1 MKARCICAVCVC
13 VGGGDRLTPATA
25 FLCLKNMT
33 DKHTNTQRIMA
44 DVTVEAQLRVQ
55 QENEQYIHTSRV
67 TCVVRFG
74 QKEVSFPLPDSLRR
88 DGQVDNFSTALKESM
103 SLFHL

>member
-1 MKARCICAVCVC
+1 MLCVC
-13 VGGGDRLTPATA
+13 VGGGGDQLTPATA

-33 DKHTNTQRIMA
+33 DIHTNTQRIMA

-67 TCVVRFG
+67 TWVTAKVRSKRG
-74 QKEVSFPLPDSLRR
+74 
-88 DGQVDNFSTALKESM
+88 
-103 SLFHL
+103 

>member
-1 MKARCICAVCVC
+1 MLCVC
-13 VGGGDRLTPATA
+13 VGGGGDRLTPATA

-33 DKHTNTQRIMA
+33 DIHTNTQRIMA

-55 QENEQYIHTSRV
+55 QENRKMSSIFTQAGSHGSPP
-67 TCVVRFG
+67 RFG
-74 QKEVSFPLPDSLRR
+74 QKEVSFPLPDSLKR